1 MQIILLERVENLGF
15 MGDEVAV
22 KPGYAR
28 NYLLPQK
35 KALRATQSNREYFQ
49 AKRAELEARNAE
61 RRKEAEEAAKRIDGM
76 VVSMIRQAGE
86 TGQLYGSVTARD
98 IADQLAEQGAR
109 VERGQIQLGRQI
121 KTIGLHPVDV
131 RLHPEVSVEITVN
144 VARSRGEADTQLEQ
158 GRTVSVEE
166 QQEIADRAVEEVISE
181 VEEMETEDSDDG
193 EETGDSAEETER
205 A

>member
-1 MQIILLERVENLGF
+1 MQVILLERVENLGF

-28 NYLLPQK
+28 NFLLPQK
-35 KALRATQSNREYFQ
+35 KALRATQANREYFQ

-61 RRKEAEEAAKRIDGM
+61 RRQEAEEAAKRIDGM

-181 VEEMETEDSDDG
+181 VEEMETEETDEGD
-193 EETGDSAEETER
+193 ETGETTEETER

>member
-1 MQIILLERVENLGF
+1 MQVILLERVENLGF

-28 NYLLPQK
+28 NFLLPQK
-35 KALRATQSNREYFQ
+35 KALRATQANREFFQ

-181 VEEMETEDSDDG
+181 VEEMETEDTDADG
-193 EETGDSAEETER
+193 ETAEETER

>member
-35 KALRATQSNREYFQ
+35 RALRATQSNREYFK

>member
-1 MQIILLERVENLGF
+1 MQVILLERVENLGF

-28 NYLLPQK
+28 NFLLPQK
-35 KALRATQSNREYFQ
+35 KALRATDSNRAYFQ
-49 AKRAELEARNAE
+49 SKRAELEARNAE
-61 RRKEAEEAAKRIDGM
+61 RRKDAETAAKRIDDM

-98 IADQLAEQGAR
+98 IADALADQGAR
-109 VERGQIQLGRQI
+109 IERGQIQLGRQI

-144 VARSRGEADTQLEQ
+144 IARSKGEADTQLEQ

-166 QQEIADRAVEEVISE
+166 QQEIADRAVEDVISE
-181 VEEMETEDSDDG
+181 VEEMETD
-193 EETGDSAEETER
+193 ETDETDEETER

>member
-1 MQIILLERVENLGF
+1 MQVILLERVENLGF

-28 NYLLPQK
+28 NFLLPQK
-35 KALRATQSNREYFQ
+35 KALRATQSNRAYFQ
-49 AKRAELEARNAE
+49 SKRAELEARNAE

-131 RLHPEVSVEITVN
+131 RLHPEVSIEITVN

-166 QQEIADRAVEEVISE
+166 QQEIADRAVDEVISE
-181 VEEMETEDSDDG
+181 VEEMETDETDADD
-193 EETGDSAEETER
+193 ETAPAEETER

>member
-1 MQIILLERVENLGF
+1 
-15 MGDEVAV
+15 
-22 KPGYAR
+22 
-28 NYLLPQK
+28 
-35 KALRATQSNREYFQ
+35 
-49 AKRAELEARNAE
+49 
-61 RRKEAEEAAKRIDGM
+61 
-76 VVSMIRQAGE
+76 
-86 TGQLYGSVTARD
+86 VTARD
-98 IADQLAEQGAR
+98 IADALADQGAR

-131 RLHPEVSVEITVN
+131 RLHPEVSVQITVN

-181 VEEMETEDSDDG
+181 VEEMDTEAT
-193 EETGDSAEETER
+193 EETDETTEQTER